1 MHRKSFYLA
10 VCSCHV
16 ACAFRGGSALY
27 GCLGV
32 KGLLAQVRRTDG
44 CSEHGAVVVKSII
57 LLVSFSDTL
66 LVVSILD
73 MIVAAFAVLKGSM
86 HSVTQTL
93 RAFRALRHLGTWV
106 FHLEALDLVDPENL
120 HLI

>member
-1 MHRKSFYLA
+1 M
-10 VCSCHV
+10 
-16 ACAFRGGSALY
+16 
-27 GCLGV
+27 
-32 KGLLAQVRRTDG
+32 RRRDG